1 MDCIRINAACGPV
14 SPEVGTHAAVLATQ
28 QAARSFS
35 MVERVISWNPALN
48 DPSAG
53 LCSGRA
59 GRYFYEV
66 LVVPPTGGRMPQDG
80 ARKK

>member
-1 MDCIRINAACGPV
+1 
-14 SPEVGTHAAVLATQ
+14 
-28 QAARSFS
+28 